1 MHRYTILV
9 TCLRFGVPTIVK
21 PSGRIEIH
29 AEKFAAAIKHGL
41 FSDAV
46 SVNHLEDDG
55 LNPGDCVDG
64 K

>member
-1 MHRYTILV
+1 LFA
-9 TCLRFGVPTIVK
+9 FGVPTIVK

-46 SVNHLEDDG
+46 VASKFDEDG
-55 LNPGDCVDG
+55 RN
-64 K
+64 